1 MPAPDP
7 SKKHASSSII
17 CNYKVIWQKEI
28 SFIYQPFLKLVYAL
42 KCKFISFILLKQL
55 LFHLVTPDGLLAKI
69 VGWLASFQYHSTVFD
84 IPFFSINYPSIN
96 YSFQLIDLHNV
107 KTLPKQFVPWIF
119 ECDGCHENKTKTK
132 TNKYTE
138 ERKKKKQKTQN
149 AKPSKVAICQK
160 KIKIAQYSYWHPSLI
175 WIVKDGTCG

>member
-1 MPAPDP
+1 MCQLDP
-7 SKKHASSSII
+7 SKKHASSSIT

-55 LFHLVTPDGLLAKI
+55 LFHLVTPDGLLANYL
-69 VGWLASFQYHSTVFD
+69 GWLASFLYHSTVFD

-119 ECDGCHENKTKTK
+119 ECDGCHENKNK

-138 ERKKKKQKTQN
+138 ERKKTQN

-175 WIVKDGTCG
+175 WIVKDGTCCG

>member
-55 LFHLVTPDGLLAKI
+55 LFHLVTPDGLLAKN